1 MTKNK
6 FKWYGILGILLIFL
20 IELNFIFKIQPFAD
34 WYFPIIWF
42 GYILVLDAVVYKL
55 KGKSLMNNNLLTFA
69 GLFIL
74 SSLFWYVFEF
84 LNIFVQNWEYIGLE
98 RFGRGILIF
107 FKLISFSI
115 VLPAFFE
122 TVELIRAIKIFDK
135 VKLKKS
141 YKISKAFLYSL
152 IISGLFCFFLPMFF
166 PLYTFPL
173 IWLSFFLILDPVNY
187 LNKQPSIIGHIK
199 NKKLAVPLSLLL
211 AGIIMGFFWEFWN
224 FWAIPKWIYHIPFV
238 DFYKIFEMPLLGFL
252 GYLPFAFELYAM
264 YWFVRSLFIH
274 KEVALIK

>member
-1 MTKNK
+1 MTKHK
-6 FKWYGILGILLIFL
+6 FKWYGIFGIILILL
-20 IELNFIFKIQPFAD
+20 IELNFIFKVQPFAD

-42 GYILVLDAVVYKL
+42 GYILVLDAIVYKL

-69 GLFIL
+69 GLFVL
-74 SSLFWYVFEF
+74 SSLFWYIFEF
-84 LNIFVQNWEYIGLE
+84 LNIFVQNWEYVGLE
-98 RFGRGILIF
+98 RFGSGILIF

-122 TVELIRAIKIFDK
+122 TAELIRAIKLFDK
-135 VKLKKS
+135 IKLKKS
-141 YKISKAFLYSL
+141 YRISKAFLYSL
-152 IISGLFCFFLPMFF
+152 IITGLLCFFLPMIF
-166 PLYTFPL
+166 PVYTFPL
-173 IWLSFFLILDPVNY
+173 IWLSFFLILDPINY

-211 AGIIMGFFWEFWN
+211 AGIIIGFFWEFWN

-238 DFYKIFEMPLLGFL
+238 GFYKIFEMPILGFL
-252 GYLPFAFELYAM
+252 GYFPFAFELYAM

-274 KEVALIK
+274 KEVALVK